1 VTEPD
6 WVVRRDGSVDE
17 VLTKSGAW
25 GTMADAAWFSTHDEA
40 LQATCPEGT
49 SGAPIQV
56 HPDASGT

>member
-1 VTEPD
+1 
-6 WVVRRDGSVDE
+6 
-17 VLTKSGAW
+17 
-25 GTMADAAWFSTHDEA
+25 MADAAWFSTHDEA